1 MKVRRLY
8 DIGLILSCDPIFYSI
23 IFIVDL
29 NGNVARLE
37 SMESPTQIIDSAKTE
52 PSMSSD
58 RKRKS
63 DDSVDDL
70 SNQPAP
76 ASLDDHEADSSKKDL
91 ANLIG
96 ESSAQEVLTF
106 LEQQQDEDVIDPL
119 KDKVEKFFIL
129 PEISDK
135 ETRRSVHMLMKSPA
149 FSSMALAD
157 NADGRIRI
165 WQKRFAADMPKD
177 TFSGGRDGDRAKK
190 NSKNNSN
197 GGGRSRDG
205 GAKRAPWPK
214 DRPDFLRFVLYKENI
229 DTTTA
234 TKDVVKMA
242 HLNPKSG
249 INYAGMKDKRGVT
262 TQFCSVYRMEKE
274 QLLAVNKDVADSSG
288 GGNTT
293 SQGGSNIIRLGNFHY
308 SNDEVRLGALTGN
321 RFDVVLRNIDVGED
335 DSSSSRKQQIQKTL
349 EAAGNSLKAH
359 GFINYFGMQ
368 RFGKYYDT
376 HLVGIAVLKGD
387 FENAVKIIMD
397 EKPDEYPR
405 IAEARSKW
413 ARRFESIDVT
423 VDEKSARE
431 SEMKCARTIQNV
443 LGRFMNC
450 EKSIVSSLAR
460 KPRDYQAAF
469 CSIAKNMRSMFLHA
483 YQSYLWNMV
492 ASHRMESGGNTVR
505 VGDLVQIETGMD
517 CVSGGTSGLKGKSVK
532 LITEEDV
539 LNSRYSITDVVIPLA
554 GSKIMYPG
562 GTSGDFFDELLKKDG
577 ISKSDFVKIGNVD
590 REIALG
596 GDYRKLICKP
606 DDVSFEVKVYSDPL
620 QPLLQTDLMEVKKFD
635 IAAITLSS
643 SSEDNEMHT
652 QNQAVQEDNQQ
663 DDIIFGM
670 NVGFSLPSSSYATIA
685 LRELTKRPTS
695 SEYQSKLE
703 VGGGRCERNL
713 GLASMKTSWHNFN
726 NRHIVSDFKLV
737 VRGNGYTKT
746 AQWT

>member
-1 MKVRRLY
+1 MVNRY
-8 DIGLILSCDPIFYSI
+8 DELERQVGISSYVSSHEGFAAVIKARYSD
-23 IFIVDL
+23 FIVHEVDL

-37 SMESPTQIIDSAKTE
+37 SMETPTQIIDSAKTE
-52 PSMSSD
+52 PSMSD
-58 RKRKS
+58 KKRKS
-63 DDSVDDL
+63 DDSVDDVAN
-70 SNQPAP
+70 NQPVP
-76 ASLDDHEADSSKKDL
+76 ASLEDHEADSSKQDL
-91 ANLIG
+91 TNLIG
-96 ESSAQEVLTF
+96 ESLAQEVLTF
-106 LEQQQDEDVIDPL
+106 LQQHDEGVIDPL
-119 KDKVEKFFIL
+119 NNTVEKFFIL

-135 ETRRSVHMLMKSPA
+135 ETRRSVHMLIKSPA

-165 WQKRFAADMPKD
+165 WRKRFAADMPKD
-177 TFSGGRDGDRAKK
+177 TFSGGRDGDRAKN

-205 GAKRAPWPK
+205 VKRAPWPK
-214 DRPDFLRFVLYKENI
+214 DRPNFLRFVLYKENI

-274 QLLAVNKDVADSSG
+274 QLLAVNKDFTDSSG

-293 SQGGSNIIRLGNFHY
+293 TQGGSNIIRLGNFHY

-335 DSSSSRKQQIQKTL
+335 DSPSSRKQQIQKTL

-359 GFINYFGMQ
+359 GFINYFGCQ

-387 FENAVKIIMD
+387 FEKAVKIIMD
-397 EKPDEYPR
+397 EKPDEFPR
-405 IAEARSKW
+405 IAEARSQW
-413 ARRFESIDVT
+413 ARRFESIDIT
-423 VDEKSARE
+423 AEDEKSARE
-431 SEMKCARTIQNV
+431 AEMKCARAIQNV

-460 KPRDYQAAF
+460 KPRDYHAAF

-492 ASHRMESGGNTVR
+492 ASHRMELGDNTEVR

-517 CVSGGTSGLKGKSVK
+517 CASGGTSGLKGKSVK
-532 LITEEDV
+532 LIREEDV
-539 LNSRYSITDVVIPLA
+539 LNSRYKITDVVLPLA

-562 GTSGDFFDELLKKDG
+562 GTSGRFFDELLKKDG
-577 ISKSDFVKIGNVD
+577 ISRSDFAKIGDVVD

-606 DDVSFEVKVYSDPL
+606 DDVSFEIKVYSDPL
-620 QPLLQTDLMEVKKFD
+620 QPLLQTDLMKVKNID
-635 IAAITLSS
+635 VAAITLSS
-643 SSEDNEMHT
+643 SSKDQEMHT
-652 QNQAVQEDNQQ
+652 QNQALQEDNQQ
-663 DDIIFGM
+663 EDIIFGM

-713 GLASMKTSWHNFN
+713 GLTS
-726 NRHIVSDFKLV
+726 
-737 VRGNGYTKT
+737 
-746 AQWT
+746 

>member
-8 DIGLILSCDPIFYSI
+8 DIGLILSCDPIFYLI

-37 SMESPTQIIDSAKTE
+37 SMESPTQIINSAKTE

-96 ESSAQEVLTF
+96 ESSAQKVLTF

-119 KDKVEKFFIL
+119 NDKVEKFFIL

-165 WQKRFAADMPKD
+165 WQKRYEADMPKD
-177 TFSGGRDGDRAKK
+177 TFSGGRDGDRAKN

-234 TKDVVKMA
+234 TKDVVKIA

-308 SNDEVRLGALTGN
+308 SKDEVRLGALTGN

-335 DSSSSRKQQIQKTL
+335 SSTSRKQQIQKTL

-387 FENAVKIIMD
+387 FEKAVKIIMD

-405 IAEARSKW
+405 IAEARKKW
-413 ARRFESIDVT
+413 TRRFESIDVT
-423 VDEKSARE
+423 ADEKSARE
-431 SEMKCARTIQNV
+431 AEMKCARTIQNV

-492 ASHRMESGGNTVR
+492 ASHRMKSVGNTEVR

-517 CVSGGTSGLKGKSVK
+517 CASGGTSGLKGKSVK

-539 LNSRYSITDVVIPLA
+539 LNSRYSITDIVIPLA
-554 GSKIMYPG
+554 GSKIMYP
-562 GTSGDFFDELLKKDG
+562 SGDFFDELLKKDG

-606 DDVSFEVKVYSDPL
+606 DDVSFEIKVYSDPL
-620 QPLLQTDLMEVKKFD
+620 QPLLQTDLMKVKKID
-635 IAAITLSS
+635 VAAITLSS

-652 QNQAVQEDNQQ
+652 QNQAVQDDNQQ

-713 GLASMKTSWHNFN
+713 GLASMNT
-726 NRHIVSDFKLV
+726 
-737 VRGNGYTKT
+737 
-746 AQWT
+746 

>member
-8 DIGLILSCDPIFYSI
+8 DIGLILLCDPIFCLI

-37 SMESPTQIIDSAKTE
+37 SMESPTQIINSAKTE

-96 ESSAQEVLTF
+96 ESSAQKVLTF

-119 KDKVEKFFIL
+119 NDKVEKFFIL

-165 WQKRFAADMPKD
+165 WQKRYEADMPKD
-177 TFSGGRDGDRAKK
+177 TFSGGRDGDRAKN

-234 TKDVVKMA
+234 TKDVVKIA

-308 SNDEVRLGALTGN
+308 SKDEVRLGALTGN

-335 DSSSSRKQQIQKTL
+335 SSTSRKQQIQETL

-387 FENAVKIIMD
+387 FERAVKIIMD
-397 EKPDEYPR
+397 EKPDEYPPF
-405 IAEARSKW
+405 AEARKKW

-431 SEMKCARTIQNV
+431 AEMKCARTIQNV

-492 ASHRMESGGNTVR
+492 ASHRMESGGNTEVR

-517 CVSGGTSGLKGKSVK
+517 CASGGTSGLKGKSVK

-539 LNSRYSITDVVIPLA
+539 LNSRYSITDIVIPLA
-554 GSKIMYPG
+554 GSKIMYP
-562 GTSGDFFDELLKKDG
+562 SGDFFDELLKKDG

-606 DDVSFEVKVYSDPL
+606 DDVSFEIKVYSDPL
-620 QPLLQTDLMEVKKFD
+620 QPLLQTDLMKVKKID
-635 IAAITLSS
+635 VAAITLSS

-713 GLASMKTSWHNFN
+713 GLASMNT
-726 NRHIVSDFKLV
+726 
-737 VRGNGYTKT
+737 
-746 AQWT
+746 